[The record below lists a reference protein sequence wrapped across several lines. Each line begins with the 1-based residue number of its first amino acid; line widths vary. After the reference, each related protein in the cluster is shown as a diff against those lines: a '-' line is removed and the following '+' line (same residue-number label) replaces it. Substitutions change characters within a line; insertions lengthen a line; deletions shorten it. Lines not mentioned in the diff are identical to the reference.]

1 MTHPAVGRAAGF
13 TYAFALYNQR
23 ANLYGSGG
31 VPAVPCRRDTV
42 PPVYTEPREWLDAD
56 RADAFESCFEC
67 ALGGAGY
74 KALWRPGGLCGT
86 AEAVVAVE
94 DGVRLDYRTGWETGF
109 LAGVSPE
116 IALAG
121 RYHGLDTVDYLDVTV
136 DNPDERDKAFAG
148 ILIQTLRGRRYY
160 LPVAQGEERRLF
172 APLAAGARG
181 AVYRVDLRAFF
192 GCYLAPERKEPADV
206 SDMTAMELVFMD
218 KCPEPGRIVI
228 RRLTPG
234 FWT

>member
-1 MTHPAVGRAAGF
+1 MAKPLVLDLHIPYCIRPENYLAHFNAVGSNAEKNAYMDALKREVLSYEGELDGYEIRAVH
-13 TYAFALYNQR
+13 L
-23 ANLYGSGG
+23 SGG
-31 VPAVPCRRDTV
+31 SASVMAPDLLGDVLRTV
-42 PPVYTEPREWLDAD
+42 
-56 RADAFESCFEC
+56 
-67 ALGGAGY
+67 
-74 KALWRPGGLCGT
+74 
-86 AEAVVAVE
+86 
-94 DGVRLDYRTGWETGF
+94 RT
-109 LAGVSPE
+109 
-116 IALAG
+116 
-121 RYHGLDTVDYLDVTV
+121 H
-136 DNPDERDKAFAG
+136 
-148 ILIQTLRGRRYY
+148 

>member
-1 MTHPAVGRAAGF
+1 M
-13 TYAFALYNQR
+13 
-23 ANLYGSGG
+23 
-31 VPAVPCRRDTV
+31 
-42 PPVYTEPREWLDAD
+42 
-56 RADAFESCFEC
+56 
-67 ALGGAGY
+67 
-74 KALWRPGGLCGT
+74 
-86 AEAVVAVE
+86 AVE

-109 LAGVSPE
+109 LTGASPE

>member
-1 MTHPAVGRAAGF
+1 M
-13 TYAFALYNQR
+13 
-23 ANLYGSGG
+23 
-31 VPAVPCRRDTV
+31 

-56 RADAFESCFEC
+56 RVDAFESCFEC

-74 KALWRPGGLCGT
+74 KPLWRPGGLCGT

-109 LAGVSPE
+109 LTGASPE

-172 APLAAGARG
+172 APLAGRRTRRGIPGGSAGLLRLLSRAGAQG
-181 AVYRVDLRAFF
+181 AGGCVRHDGHGTGVY
-192 GCYLAPERKEPADV
+192 G
-206 SDMTAMELVFMD
+206 
-218 KCPEPGRIVI
+218 
-228 RRLTPG
+228 
-234 FWT
+234 